1 MESRMTK
8 SYSSQNEIRATFDRA
23 CAAKDPVILV
33 TQYLKF
39 EARFVALVGDEIH
52 VQASAG
58 GEEALRILGISEVD
72 MRFPSGPDFMGATA
86 KLLGISAV
94 EGIRTLKLA
103 LPMQVHISDNRKAPR
118 TSLTDGVHASF
129 ALRGTRIVKASIANI
144 SVSGLRMDLE
154 EIIPSSELRVRDK
167 ITISV
172 ALPGNI
178 TITNGAV
185 VRHMNNSNVGVEFDP
200 ALSSRDMATLSRW
213 VFKKK
218 EEETE
223 QTAKRKDASRAA
235 EAARAAGND
244 ILIITADEVLRL
256 NLCSL
261 LGEGRK
267 ILCAPPMPAPVNYAI
282 SQKPLMVI
290 LHASGLDGAGWQ
302 FLKTVHTDLPKGTPI
317 LLLGTDIEAGA
328 LSELGGDCKAL
339 ASMVMTPNK
348 ARFLQQL
355 VVGILRKSYGGGE
368 AAGL

>member
-1 MESRMTK
+1 MTK
-8 SYSSQNEIRATFDRA
+8 SYSNQQEIRATFERA
-23 CAAKDPVILV
+23 CAAKDLVILV

-39 EARFVALVGDEIH
+39 EARFVALAGNELH
-52 VQASAG
+52 VQTSAG
-58 GEEALRILGISEVD
+58 GEEAIRILGIGEVD
-72 MRFPSGPDFMGATA
+72 LRFPSGPDFLGATA
-86 KLLGISAV
+86 KVLGVSAV
-94 EGIRTLKLA
+94 EGVRTVKLA
-103 LPMQVHISDNRKAPR
+103 LPAQLHISDNRKAPR
-118 TSLTDGVHASF
+118 TSLTEGAYASF

-144 SVSGLRMDLE
+144 SVSGLRMELA

-167 ITISV
+167 MTISV
-172 ALPGNI
+172 TLPGNI
-178 TITNGAV
+178 TITNGAA
-185 VRHMNNSNVGVEFDP
+185 VRHMDNSNVGVEFDP

-244 ILIITADEVLRL
+244 ILIVTADEVLRL
-256 NLCSL
+256 NLCGL

-267 ILCAPPMPAPVNYAI
+267 ILSAPPLPAPVNYAI

-290 LHASGLDGAGWQ
+290 LHASGRDAAGWP
-302 FLKTVHTDLPKGTPI
+302 FLKTVQTALPKGTPI

-328 LSELGGDCKAL
+328 LSDLGRDCKAL
-339 ASMVMTPNK
+339 ASMAMTPNK

-368 AAGL
+368 SPLAT